1 MPWAKSVFWLS
12 SIVLKDGI
20 DRDTVMSSM
29 LQKGVETRPFFYP
42 MHSLPIYQSLAF
54 GKQFPVADRLAR
66 QGMNLPSSA
75 LLTQQ
80 QVDYV
85 INALKQTLAGAA

>member
-1 MPWAKSVFWLS
+1 
-12 SIVLKDGI
+12 
-20 DRDTVMSSM
+20 
-29 LQKGVETRPFFYP
+29 
-42 MHSLPIYQSLAF
+42 MHILPIYQSSTY

-80 QVDYV
+80 QVNYV
-85 INALKQTLAGAA
+85 INTLKQALAGPA